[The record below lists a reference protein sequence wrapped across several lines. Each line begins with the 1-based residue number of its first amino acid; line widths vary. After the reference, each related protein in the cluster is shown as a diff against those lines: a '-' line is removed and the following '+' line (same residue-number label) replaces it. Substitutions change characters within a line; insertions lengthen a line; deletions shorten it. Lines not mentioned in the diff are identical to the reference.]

1 MINGAQAHL
10 LMNHIPVFGTAFGL
24 LLLLAA
30 LALHTEEWKRAALVV
45 LLASALGTIPA
56 YLTGEPAEDVIENL
70 DGVSKDSIEEH
81 EDAALYGLIGVEL
94 LGALALLGL
103 WLSRG
108 GNTLPKGITTGALVL
123 GLLTMAIVAQTAHLG
138 GEIRHPEIRP
148 GFTAP
153 AE

>member
-1 MINGAQAHL
+1 MPNGAQLHL
-10 LMNHIPVFGTAFGL
+10 LLNHVPVFGTAFGL

-30 LALHTEEWKRAALVV
+30 LAMKNDGWRSAAMVV

-70 DGVSKDSIEEH
+70 QGIEKEAIEEH
-81 EDAALYGLIGVEL
+81 EDGAMFALIGVEL
-94 LGALALLGL
+94 LGALALFGL
-103 WLSRG
+103 WKARG
-108 GNTLPKGITTGALVL
+108 GSVPTSVANGALVL
-123 GLLTMAIVAQTAHLG
+123 GLMVMAIVARTAHLG
-138 GEIRHPEIRP
+138 GAIHHPETRP